1 MLARAAV
8 TAFMRAVWR
17 RALSPTLLDMAT
29 AAPRRLT
36 YLPEDRRPT
45 APPTL
50 AGYAL
55 MPLRLGRAAVDV
67 TLALGALASP
77 EGPIR
82 RQGGYADRT
91 MVVIGRGGLLEQ
103 LTRVITDLDGPIR
116 LANTIADLLAPGRP
130 VGDFTAEGGMLDQ
143 MLDDDG
149 TLMRLI
155 RKGGTVEQ
163 LFAEGGALDR
173 LLQPGGAFD
182 RLMAPDGP
190 LERLLEQ
197 DGALDRITAHD
208 GLLDRLLQPGGF
220 VERLLEEDGFAEKLT
235 AEGGTLDQLVAL
247 GEKIESIQPQL
258 DSIAELIPD
267 LHHSVDVLSRSVG
280 PLGDLANRL
289 PGSRRRPAAV
299 GD

>member
-1 MLARAAV
+1 
-8 TAFMRAVWR
+8 
-17 RALSPTLLDMAT
+17 MAT
-29 AAPRRLT
+29 PARGRPAT
-36 YLPEDRRPT
+36 LPEDRRPT
-45 APPTL
+45 APARL
-50 AGYAL
+50 RDYAL
-55 MPLRLGRAAVDV
+55 MPLRVGRAVGDV
-67 TLALGALASP
+67 TLALGALAAP

-82 RQGGYADRT
+82 RPGGYADRT
-91 MVVIGRGGLLEQ
+91 MLVIGRGGLLEQ
-103 LTRVITDLDGPIR
+103 LTQVVTDANGPMR
-116 LANTIADLLAPGRP
+116 LANTIADVLAPGRP
-130 VGDFTAEGGMLDQ
+130 VGEFIAEGGLLDNF
-143 MLDDDG
+143 LDEDS

-155 RKGGTVEQ
+155 KPGGTIEQ

-190 LERLLEQ
+190 LERLLEE
-197 DGALDRITAHD
+197 DGALDRITARD
-208 GLLDRLLQPGGF
+208 GLLDRLLEPGGF

-247 GEKIESIQPQL
+247 GEKIEAVQPQL
-258 DSIAELIPD
+258 DAITEMIPD

-289 PGSRRRPAAV
+289 PGSRRRPQAV